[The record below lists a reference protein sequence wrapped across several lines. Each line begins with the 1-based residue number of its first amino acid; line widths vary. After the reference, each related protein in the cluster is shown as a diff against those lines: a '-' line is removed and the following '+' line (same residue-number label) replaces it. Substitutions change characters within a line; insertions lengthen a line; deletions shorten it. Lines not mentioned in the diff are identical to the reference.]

1 MIRCVRFLAIFVFE
15 FVSNFD
21 IRTYGFEPLNGCASM
36 THNDDRRPSFQ
47 EGVERRILHG
57 LACEWEAALWV
68 LDPEQQRSMRRPLF
82 SIRELK
88 TRLGYWSCDK
98 REICLSRQL
107 VLNHGW
113 DAVKE
118 VLVHEMAH
126 QFVDEVLKTPG
137 EETPHGPTF
146 QRACCLLRANP
157 KASGS
162 FAPLDTRIQAE
173 TEHMEDNRTVRVR
186 KLMALAQ
193 SCNRHEAESAM
204 AKAHELMAKYNLDR
218 IERADTIEFFTLFV
232 GCPRL
237 RHRRE
242 EYRLAGL
249 VQDFYFVYG
258 IWAPAYV
265 LEKGKMGRV
274 LEISGTRQ
282 NVKVASYVFDFVVR
296 YIDSQWSQYNK
307 DRRLNEHRKSD
318 FAVGIIEGF
327 RSKLESQ
334 RKQVEEKIRLNA
346 LIRKKDRPLMDYVA
360 HRYPHTVNFRSTASR
375 RSPRIFA
382 DGIQIGRQLIIAQGI
397 AERSVR
403 EVALI
408 GRSTLNP
415 APKKRSTGSN

>member
-1 MIRCVRFLAIFVFE
+1 
-15 FVSNFD
+15 
-21 IRTYGFEPLNGCASM
+21 M
-36 THNDDRRPSFQ
+36 TRNDHRSISLQ
-47 EGVERRILHG
+47 EVMEKRILHG

-68 LDPEQQRSMRRPLF
+68 LDVEQQRGMRKPLF
-82 SIRELK
+82 SIREMK
-88 TRLGYWSCDK
+88 TRLGYWSYDK
-98 REICLSRQL
+98 REICLSRHL
-107 VLNHGW
+107 VLNHSW

-126 QFVDEVLKTPG
+126 QFVDEVLKNSG

-146 QRACCLLRANP
+146 QRACRLLRANP
-157 KASGS
+157 KASGR

-173 TEHMEDNRTVRVR
+173 TECMEDKRTIRVK

-204 AKAHELMAKYNLDR
+204 AKAHELMAKHNLDR
-218 IERADTIEFFTLFV
+218 IESERTTELFTLFV
-232 GCPRL
+232 GRPKL

-296 YIDSQWSQYNK
+296 YIDSQWCQYNK
-307 DRRLNEHRKSD
+307 DRRLNGHRKSD

-327 RSKLESQ
+327 RSKLELQ
-334 RKQVEEKIRLNA
+334 PKQVEEKIHWKA
-346 LIRKKDRPLMDYVA
+346 LIQKKDRPLMDYVA
-360 HRYPHTVNFRSTASR
+360 HKYPHTVNFRSTASR
-375 RSPRIFA
+375 HSPRVFA
-382 DGIQIGRQLIIAQGI
+382 DGIQIGRQLVIAQGI
-397 AERSVR
+397 TERGTGKI
-403 EVALI
+403 ALI
-408 GRSTLNP
+408 GRNDKES
-415 APKKRSTGSN
+415 